1 MTAHPKSDRLVLPL
15 LILAVITLGLGVFL
29 PVVEVRNLAIFSSR
43 ISILEASW
51 ELLVDEQYLLGIVV
65 IVFSIVFPFGKI
77 LTAFLVWGR
86 YRKTGDVSLA
96 WISRLEFLG
105 RWSCADVLL
114 VAMAI
119 VVAKAS
125 GIAGATMEI
134 GMWFFAA
141 TIPLTALAVHRVK
154 KTAFAD

>member
-1 MTAHPKSDRLVLPL
+1 MSFDRLVLPL
-15 LILAVITLGLGVFL
+15 LTLAVIALGLGVFL
-29 PVVEVRNLAIFSSR
+29 PVVEVRNLVIFANR
-43 ISILEASW
+43 FSIMEAAW
-51 ELLVDEQYLLGIVV
+51 QLLIDEQYLLGLVV

-77 LTAFLVWGR
+77 LVAAIVWAR
-86 YRKTGDVSLA
+86 FRNTGHISLT

-114 VAMAI
+114 VAMVI

-125 GIAGATMEI
+125 GIAGASMEI

-141 TIPLTALAVHRVK
+141 AIPLTALAVHRVK
-154 KTAFAD
+154 KAAAGG

>member
-1 MTAHPKSDRLVLPL
+1 MTIDRLVLPL
-15 LILAVITLGLGVFL
+15 LVLAVISLALGVFL
-29 PVVEVRNLAIFSSR
+29 PVVEVRNFAIFSNR
-43 ISILEASW
+43 FSIMEASW
-51 ELLVDEQYLLGIVV
+51 ELLADQQYLLGVVV

-77 LTAFLVWGR
+77 LAAGIVWAR
-86 YRKTGDVSLA
+86 FRRTGEMSLTCIA
-96 WISRLEFLG
+96 RLEFLG

-125 GIAGATMEI
+125 GIAGASMEI

-141 TIPLTALAVHRVK
+141 TIPLTAWAVHLVK
-154 KTAFAD
+154 KSSAE